1 MWGFAWQNLIT
12 RPSRT
17 TLAVVGLTIPI
28 LASLGLFS
36 ISRGIRDLV
45 RGTLAVRGGL
55 MAITPPGL
63 AAAVGRAGRWTS
75 RLLSAAAGKFGLLVV
90 ALVALMGA
98 APLIPSAASHA
109 VLALFTGAVLV
120 ASLHA
125 ARPGGKPVVVGLALA
140 LADLLIGRC
149 TAHFGTRWLVLLETV
164 LWMSTLI
171 YVTAT
176 ILRAIFESREV
187 TVETLLAALCVFLL
201 IGLFWAFAFTL
212 IELTLPGSFRATHG
226 PGLAWA
232 DEQSRTTEFMR
243 LFVLSCA
250 TLSGSNCA
258 EIAPATG
265 FAGNA
270 ASLEAMTGQIY
281 LAVVIAR
288 LVALH
293 ATPTPR
299 GSASG

>member
-1 MWGFAWQNLIT
+1 V
-12 RPSRT
+12 P
-17 TLAVVGLTIPI
+17 
-28 LASLGLFS
+28 
-36 ISRGIRDLV
+36 
-45 RGTLAVRGGL
+45 
-55 MAITPPGL
+55 
-63 AAAVGRAGRWTS
+63 
-75 RLLSAAAGKFGLLVV
+75 RLS
-90 ALVALMGA
+90 
-98 APLIPSAASHA
+98 IPSATSHA

-125 ARPGGKPVVVGLALA
+125 ARPGGKSVVVGLALA
-140 LADLLIGRC
+140 LADFLIGRF
-149 TAHFGTRWLVLLETV
+149 TSHFGTRWLVLLETV

-226 PGLAWA
+226 PGLVWA
-232 DEQSRTTEFMR
+232 DERSRTIEFMR
-243 LFVLSCA
+243 LFVLSCS
-250 TLSGSNCA
+250 TLSGSNYA

-265 FAGNA
+265 FACNT
-270 ASLEAMTGQIY
+270 ASLEAMSGQVY

-288 LVALH
+288 LVGLH
-293 ATPTPR
+293 AIPR
-299 GSASG
+299 HARRRRWTA